1 MHLSYLHCE
10 SKVTDFK
17 LPINSTL
24 QWKTVPSFYSCPIT
38 FNDSPLLSSHLY
50 SCVCKP
56 GYEGDGMTCSKVD
69 PCASL
74 YPGGCNINVSLG
86 FSHRA

>member
-38 FNDSPLLSSHLY
+38 FNDSPLLSSHFIAIAAF
-50 SCVCKP
+50 
-56 GYEGDGMTCSKVD
+56 
-69 PCASL
+69 ASL
-74 YPGGCNINVSLG
+74 
-86 FSHRA
+86 ATKEMA